1 MTDVW
6 RSDQHHAASLEKRL
20 STFGLAGA
28 MKVPHAVAMHA
39 IQVRA
44 ALTWLLGVA
53 VMGKRR
59 RLGLVLAATVG
70 HVAPAV
76 SLLQTAA
83 GLAPLDLVV
92 ARRRAGRQHQGN
104 ANGAARFRRGHRHA
118 HDLQCAMSREPEL
131 LADVER
137 REKRCGGSSALASS
151 ADTCPLRSC
160 RNVTAGFTTM
170 PGGLPAHETA
180 SRRNRV

>member
-1 MTDVW
+1 MELHD
-6 RSDQHHAASLEKRL
+6 SDEV
-20 STFGLAGA
+20 T
-28 MKVPHAVAMHA
+28 
-39 IQVRA
+39 
-44 ALTWLLGVA
+44 
-53 VMGKRR
+53 
-59 RLGLVLAATVG
+59 ATR
-70 HVAPAV
+70 
-76 SLLQTAA
+76 TIC
-83 GLAPLDLVV
+83 
-92 ARRRAGRQHQGN
+92 N
-104 ANGAARFRRGHRHA
+104 
-118 HDLQCAMSREPEL
+118 AMSREPEL

>member
-1 MTDVW
+1 
-6 RSDQHHAASLEKRL
+6 
-20 STFGLAGA
+20 

-53 VMGKRR
+53 VMGKRW

-83 GLAPLDLVV
+83 GRAPLDLVV

-104 ANGAARFRRGHRHA
+104 ADGAARFRRGHRHA
-118 HDLQCAMSREPEL
+118 HDLQCDEPG
-131 LADVER
+131 A
-137 REKRCGGSSALASS
+137 
-151 ADTCPLRSC
+151 
-160 RNVTAGFTTM
+160 
-170 PGGLPAHETA
+170 
-180 SRRNRV
+180 